1 MIDLHKILYATIST
15 WEIQERVRR
24 EEFDFDAWKYLA
36 ERIGHKNES
45 TLRNMCQPR
54 RRGGNA
60 AKLGLD
66 EAVTIMSITGDY
78 RLLKFVVEE
87 VKRRREQQKEQLN
100 LFSEPLR
107 SLESCYE

>member
-1 MIDLHKILYATIST
+1 VIDLHKILYATIST
-15 WEIQERVRR
+15 WELQERLRR
-24 EEFDFDAWKYLA
+24 DDFAFDAWRFIA
-36 ERIGHKNES
+36 EKIGHKNES

-54 RRGGNA
+54 RRGSNA
-60 AKLGLD
+60 AKLGVE
-66 EAVTIMSITGDY
+66 EAVIIMSITDDY

-107 SLESCYE
+107 TLESCYE